1 MIFTFAIS
9 LGVLNII
16 SYYALPDDWQ
26 TQDYVTLMEYTTE
39 NTLGIL
45 ELLMAGTMTEMIAT
59 LVKGTGD
66 DK

>member
-45 ELLMAGTMTEMIAT
+45 ELLMAGTMTVLIGA